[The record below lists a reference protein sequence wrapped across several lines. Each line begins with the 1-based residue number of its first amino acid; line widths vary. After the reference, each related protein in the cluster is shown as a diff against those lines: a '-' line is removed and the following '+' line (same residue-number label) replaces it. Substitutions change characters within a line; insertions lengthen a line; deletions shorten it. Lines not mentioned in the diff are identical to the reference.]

1 MSTRG
6 WTRRVIAVLAGV
18 SLSGASL
25 IVVGAWA
32 GDSSAGAASP
42 HLTMNSVVFPDTTLG
57 TYSTNTSAVLFNEN
71 TTDTIDLTTDVS
83 FSGPGA
89 DDYVISPGNC
99 PGNGVS
105 TIVLQLAQECNP
117 EVDFYPGALGD
128 RSATMTIQGSADA
141 TPLSV
146 TLDGTGTIGYYEV
159 DSQGFV
165 AYAGD
170 AAYYGDASSTHLNN
184 PIVGMAA
191 TGDDGGYWL
200 VASDGGIFSYGDAA
214 FYGSTGALHLNKPI
228 VAMAAT
234 HDAGGYWLVAS
245 DGGIFAFGDAVFYG
259 STGALHL
266 NKPIV
271 GMSATPDG
279 GGYWL
284 VASDGGIFSFGDAA
298 FYGSTGALHLNQ
310 PIVGMASTPDG
321 GGYWLVAAD
330 GGIFSFGDAA
340 FYGSTG
346 ALHLNK
352 PIVAMAAMP
361 TGGGYWFSAA
371 DGGLFAYGDAP
382 FDGSGIGTGLN
393 QVVDMATDGA
403 PTVQAQID
411 APAFRQA
418 HLSNAA
424 TVALRRNTPRFA
436 GP

>member
-1 MSTRG
+1 
-6 WTRRVIAVLAGV
+6 VA
-18 SLSGASL
+18 
-25 IVVGAWA
+25 
-32 GDSSAGAASP
+32 
-42 HLTMNSVVFPDTTLG
+42 FPDTTLG

-71 TTDTIDLTTDVS
+71 TTDTIDLNTDVS

-105 TIVLQLAQECNP
+105 TIVLQIAQACNP

-128 RSATMTIQGSADA
+128 RSATMTIQGSADSS
-141 TPLSV
+141 PLSV
-146 TLDGTGTIGYYEV
+146 ALDGTGTIGYYEV
-159 DSQGFV
+159 DSRGFV

-170 AAYYGDASSTHLNN
+170 AAYYGDASGTHLNN

-200 VASDGGIFSYGDAA
+200 VASDGGIFSYGDAE

-234 HDAGGYWLVAS
+234 PDAGGYWLVAS
-245 DGGIFAFGDAVFYG
+245 
-259 STGALHL
+259 
-266 NKPIV
+266 
-271 GMSATPDG
+271 
-279 GGYWL
+279 
-284 VASDGGIFSFGDAA
+284 
-298 FYGSTGALHLNQ
+298 
-310 PIVGMASTPDG
+310 
-321 GGYWLVAAD
+321 D

>member
-1 MSTRG
+1 MPTRG
-6 WTRRVIAVLAGV
+6 WTRRVIAALAAV
-18 SLSGASL
+18 SLTGVSL
-25 IVVGAWA
+25 IVVGAWT
-32 GDSSAGAASP
+32 GNLSADAASP

-57 TYSTNTSAVLFNEN
+57 TYSTVSSAVLFNEN
-71 TTDTIDLTTDVS
+71 STDTIDLNTDVS

-89 DDYVISPGNC
+89 DDYVIAPGNC
-99 PGNGVS
+99 PGDGVS
-105 TIVLQLAQECNP
+105 TIVLQTAQACNP

-128 RSATMTIQGSADA
+128 RAATMTIQGSADSS
-141 TPLSV
+141 PLSV
-146 TLDGTGTIGYYEV
+146 ALDGTGTIGYYEV

-200 VASDGGIFSYGDAA
+200 VASDGGIFSYGDAQ
-214 FYGSTGALHLNKPI
+214 FYGSTGSLHLNKPI

-234 HDAGGYWLVAS
+234 RNAGGYWLVASDGGIFSFGNAEFYGSTGSLHLNKPIVGMASTPDGGGYWLVAS
-245 DGGIFAFGDAVFYG
+245 DGGIFAFGDA
-259 STGALHL
+259 
-266 NKPIV
+266 
-271 GMSATPDG
+271 
-279 GGYWL
+279 
-284 VASDGGIFSFGDAA
+284 
-298 FYGSTGALHLNQ
+298 Q
-310 PIVGMASTPDG
+310 
-321 GGYWLVAAD
+321 
-330 GGIFSFGDAA
+330 

-361 TGGGYWFSAA
+361 TGAGYWFSAA

-393 QVVDMATDGA
+393 EVVDMATDGA
-403 PTVQAQID
+403 PTLQAQID
-411 APAFRQA
+411 APAIRQG
-418 HLSNAA
+418 HLSNSA
-424 TVALRRNTPRFA
+424 TVALRRITLQFA